1 MINQKNLL
9 KVAVQIESDLLKTCK
24 IKGFLTASL
33 QRCSPTLSKGGPITF
48 ALIFFLF
55 FISDA
60 IIPISWYYC
69 IMFSTGSILF
79 ENSGAILVRF
89 NYITI

>member
-33 QRCSPTLSKGGPITF
+33 QRCSPTLSKGGLITF
-48 ALIFFLF
+48 ALIFFWF
-55 FISDA
+55 IISDN
-60 IIPISWYYC
+60 SNKLVLLHNV
-69 IMFSTGSILF
+69 FNRF
-79 ENSGAILVRF
+79 KNSGAILHHHLNKF
-89 NYITI
+89 